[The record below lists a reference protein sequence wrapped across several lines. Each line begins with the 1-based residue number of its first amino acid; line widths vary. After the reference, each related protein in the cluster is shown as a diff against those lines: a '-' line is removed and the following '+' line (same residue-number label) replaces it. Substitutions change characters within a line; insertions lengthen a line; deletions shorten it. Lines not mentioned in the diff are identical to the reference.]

1 MADWTKEVYDF
12 VNKHLVNSNGTT
24 RIKWKELVI
33 HEDNPVITELYT
45 NPTKKKAF
53 NDKINRIKKEMFKIP
68 TKPQT
73 NIPIEWPQETIDKLK
88 EVVHSDNI
96 RSEFSSIP
104 ELQNYNEKTLY
115 KKIVEIKENP
125 EQKQDVI
132 NAIKANLKKAHES
145 QVEGIEDVIK
155 GVMDNLKLV
164 NVILHDAM
172 NPVEHPQVL
181 DIKQIFSTEPALSEH
196 TVKDYYSFLK
206 DFTLDE
212 LKDVESMIS
221 IIESRKNKK
230 SGEDISFETKGKN
243 IKAVQSLM
251 KRLGYA
257 PIEEKYRNIYLVY
270 QEIIKKKSPIARDI
284 SMTELKKIVMSLKEV
299 DETSFAALY
308 LQTEYPMRADFRN
321 IKIANYD
328 PETENHIT
336 ISGELVF
343 HTRTKKTKGYK
354 TKLSEEKLG
363 HIQGYI
369 QKRINNGETYL
380 FSSRSKEPYEHYSE
394 FIKKCFVRNN
404 LKPYTINDIRHISET
419 QFIGILP
426 PKEDRDEQE
435 KILGHT
441 MGTALGYYVA

>member
-96 RSEFSSIP
+96 RSEISSIP

-115 KKIVEIKENP
+115 KKIAEIKENP
-125 EQKQDVI
+125 EQKHDLI
-132 NAIKANLKKAHES
+132 SEIKTNLKKAHES

-164 NVILHDAM
+164 NVILHDAL
-172 NPVEHPQVL
+172 NPVEQVL
-181 DIKQIFSTEPALSEH
+181 DIKQIFSAEPALSEH
-196 TVKDYYSFLK
+196 TIKDYYSFLK

-212 LKDVESMIS
+212 LKDVENMIS

-230 SGEDISFETKGKN
+230 TGEDISFETKGKN

-251 KRLGYA
+251 KRLGYVSV
-257 PIEEKYRNIYLVY
+257 EEKYKNIREKY
-270 QEIIKKKSPIARDI
+270 QEVISKKAPIPIDI
-284 SMTELKKIVMSLKEV
+284 TLSDFKKTIMTLKEV
-299 DETSFAALY
+299 DTTAFTALY
-308 LQTEYPMRADFRN
+308 LQSEYPMRADFRD

-328 PETENHIT
+328 PLVDNHIT
-336 ISGELVF
+336 SIGELVF
-343 HTRTKKTKGYK
+343 HTRTKKTDGFK
-354 TKLSEEKLG
+354 TMIPQDKMI
-363 HIQGYI
+363 HIKEYI
-369 QKRINNGETYL
+369 QNKIDSGETYL
-380 FSSRSKEPYEHYSE
+380 FSSRSKEPYEHYSD
-394 FIKKCFVRNN
+394 FIKKCFTKNN
-404 LKPYTINDIRHISET
+404 LKPYTINNIRHMADTEFFGNIPS
-419 QFIGILP
+419 
-426 PKEDRDEQE
+426 KEERDEQE
-435 KILGHT
+435 KIMGHS
-441 MGTALGYYVA
+441 MTASLRHYVS